1 MTQDQTPKKENQQ
14 KSEPPN
20 PALRYSALGIQMAV
34 IIGLAAWGGSHL
46 DEKYQNKTPWFTITF
61 ILVGI
66 FGSLYLVIKDVM
78 KSNK

>member
-1 MTQDQTPKKENQQ
+1 MNQDQTHKKQDQQ

-20 PALRYSALGIQMAV
+20 PALKYSALGIQMAV

-46 DEKYQNKTPWFTITF
+46 DEKYQNKTPWFTIVL

-66 FGSLYLVIKDVM
+66 FGSLYLVIREVLKN
-78 KSNK
+78 NK